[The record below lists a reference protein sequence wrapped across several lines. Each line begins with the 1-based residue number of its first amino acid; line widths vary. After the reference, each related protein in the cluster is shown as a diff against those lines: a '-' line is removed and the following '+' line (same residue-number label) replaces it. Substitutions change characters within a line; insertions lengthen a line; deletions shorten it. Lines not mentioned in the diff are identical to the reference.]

1 MDLSKLPKLS
11 KTGEAQPS
19 ASTDVPP
26 ADATP
31 QAPSPIPIG
40 YARAIPPAIGADA
53 WFNTIIGLLC
63 LFLGRM
69 FGSYLIA
76 RATGHPF
83 HTGVEW
89 QTGDQA
95 GQEVAYP
102 DLDGH
107 QMLVDAGI
115 FFFGLAVLLE
125 VIVKAMIGLRFRVPR
140 IAPAIVLML
149 AIITTAVNCVAAFKL
164 MSDGTVPLMSGLSA
178 AFGGYIVFDAWQV
191 LATKPTSIVR

>member
-11 KTGEAQPS
+11 KTGESQPS
-19 ASTDVPP
+19 SPVDANAP
-26 ADATP
+26 AEAAP
-31 QAPSPIPIG
+31 QAPN
-40 YARAIPPAIGADA
+40 AIPVGYSRAAAPAIGADA

-69 FGSYLIA
+69 FGAYLIA
-76 RATGHPF
+76 RATGNPF

-89 QTGDQA
+89 QTGDKA

-115 FFFGLAVLLE
+115 FLFGMAVLLE
-125 VIVKAMIGLRFRVPR
+125 VVVKALIGLRFRVSR
-140 IAPAIVLML
+140 AVVGIVLIL
-149 AIITTAVNCVAAFKL
+149 AIATTVVNCVASYKL
-164 MSDGTVPLMSGLSA
+164 MSDGTAPLMSGLAA
-178 AFGGYIVFDAWQV
+178 AFGGYIVFDAWRI
-191 LATKPTSIVR
+191 LADSRIGIP